1 MEDDK
6 ERFSWFFVI
15 FSKINVIER
24 ERFYAF
30 VEPKMNQIHYNNQIR
45 YESYLMSHLD
55 VWQSFIRTS
64 IISELALN
72 EVTWDCHVIQFLLPD
87 AKWN

>member
-1 MEDDK
+1 M
-6 ERFSWFFVI
+6 I

-30 VEPKMNQIHYNNQIR
+30 VEPKMNQIHQNNQIL

-72 EVTWDCHVIQFLLPD
+72 EVTWSNSSYPMPSEIKLPSD
-87 AKWN
+87 IILYPENMCQY